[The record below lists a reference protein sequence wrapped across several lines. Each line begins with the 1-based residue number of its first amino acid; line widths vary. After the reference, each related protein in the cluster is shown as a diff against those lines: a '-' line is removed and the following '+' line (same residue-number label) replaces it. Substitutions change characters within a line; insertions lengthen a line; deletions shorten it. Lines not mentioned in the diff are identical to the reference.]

1 MKAFAQ
7 LFLSL
12 DETNK
17 TNEKVRILKDYFNCV
32 PDTDK
37 MHMLALFTG
46 RKPKRQIN
54 STLFKLWALE
64 TLHLPAWLFEESYHV
79 VGDLAETIAL
89 LFPQNTEQSS
99 SKTLTEWIA
108 EINALSTFTE
118 EEKKTWLLQSWSI
131 LDTQERFVFNKLMT
145 GSFRVGVSQN
155 LVVKAIADIANLDAN
170 VLTHRIMGSWN
181 AEEYTFAQLIQ
192 PKQDSEDISR
202 PYPFFLAYPIQETS
216 TVQKSADDLQ
226 SALGDASEWQAEW
239 KWDGIRAQLIKRD
252 GQLFIWSRGEDLST
266 DKFPELHPFM
276 KDLPDGT
283 VLDGEILSFRNGLPL
298 PFNVLQTRIG
308 RKNLTKKILEDS
320 PVSLIAYDCLEYNG
334 EDIRYKTQTERR
346 TILEEL
352 HKDNAHPEIF
362 NISPLINFNSWDKL
376 SETRG
381 QSREMIAEGI
391 MLKRKN
397 ATYHV
402 GRRRGDWWKWKIDPL
417 SIDAVMIYA
426 QKGHGRRADL
436 YTDYT
441 FAVWDGD
448 KLVPF
453 AKAYSGLTDAEINK
467 VDYFV
472 KRNTLEKFGPV
483 RTVKPEL
490 VFEIGFEGINKSTRH
505 KSGVALRFPR
515 ILRWRHDKPKEEA
528 DSIETLKALLG
539 RAANLP
545 EGGA

>member
-7 LFLSL
+7 LFTSL

-17 TNEKVRILKDYFNCV
+17 TNEKVKVLKDYFNCV

-46 RKPKRQIN
+46 RKPKRIIN
-54 STLFKLWALE
+54 STQVRTWATE
-64 TLHLPAWLFEESYHV
+64 ITNLPIWLFEESYHV
-79 VGDLAETIAL
+79 VGDLAETMAL
-89 LFPQNTEQSS
+89 LMPQNTTSTGD
-99 SKTLTEWIA
+99 KTLTDWIG
-108 EINALSTFTE
+108 ELNDLSNRSE
-118 EEKKTWLLQSWSI
+118 EERKLWLIESWDM
-131 LDTQERFVFNKLMT
+131 LDTQERFVFNKLLT

-155 LVVKAIADIANLDAN
+155 LVIKALADITGLDTAT
-170 VLTHRIMGSWN
+170 LTHRIMGNWMP
-181 AEEYTFAQLIQ
+181 ETYTYQQLIQ
-192 PKQDSEDISR
+192 EQGAADDISR

-216 TVQKSADDLQ
+216 EKQKSAGDLK
-226 SALGDASEWQAEW
+226 SALGNTADWQAEW

-252 GQLFIWSRGEDLST
+252 GKIFIWSRGEDLAT
-266 DKFPELHPFM
+266 EKFPELHPFLNE
-276 KDLPDGT
+276 LPDGT
-283 VLDGEILSFRNGLPL
+283 VLDGEILSFQNGQPM

-308 RKNLTKKILEDS
+308 RKNLNKKILEES
-320 PVSLIAYDCLEYNG
+320 PVALIAYDCLEYAGN
-334 EDIRYKTQTERR
+334 DIRSKTQSERR
-346 TILEEL
+346 KILEQL
-352 HKDNAHPEIF
+352 QSATKYPEIF
-362 NISPLINFNSWDKL
+362 RISALIAFNTWHDL
-376 SETRG
+376 AAIRE
-381 QSREMIAEGI
+381 QSRAMIAEGI
-391 MLKRKN
+391 MLKRKS
-397 ATYHV
+397 ATYQV
-402 GRRRGDWWKWKIDPL
+402 GRKRGDWWKWKIDPF
-417 SIDAVMIYA
+417 SVDAVMIYA

-490 VFEIGFEGINKSTRH
+490 VFEIGFEGINRSTRH
-505 KSGVALRFPR
+505 KSGIALRFPR

-528 DSIETLKALLG
+528 DTLDNLKALLG
-539 RAANLP
+539 D
-545 EGGA
+545 

>member
-17 TNEKVRILKDYFNCV
+17 TNEKVKVLKDYFTSV

-37 MHMLALFTG
+37 MHMLALFSG

-54 STLFKLWALE
+54 STLVRNWAVE
-64 TLHLPAWLFEESYHV
+64 ASNVPAWLFEESYHV
-79 VGDLAETIAL
+79 VGDLAETMAL
-89 LFPQNTEQSS
+89 LMPQNSGDS
-99 SKTLTEWIA
+99 NKTLTEWIA
-108 EINALSTFTE
+108 EINALGNKTE
-118 EEKKTWLLQSWSI
+118 DEKKEWLLNSWAS
-131 LDTQERFVFNKLMT
+131 LDSSERFVFNKLLT

-155 LVVKAIADIANLDAN
+155 LVIKALADISGIDAPT
-170 VLTHRIMGSWN
+170 LTHRIMGSWQPETYQY
-181 AEEYTFAQLIQ
+181 AELIQ
-192 PKQDSEDISR
+192 SQGVADDISR

-216 TVQKSADDLQ
+216 EKQKSAEELKT
-226 SALGDASEWQAEW
+226 SLGDEADWQAEW

-252 GQLFIWSRGEDLST
+252 GKIFIWSRGEDLST
-266 DKFPELHPFM
+266 DKFPELHPFLYA
-276 KDLPDGT
+276 LPDGT
-283 VLDGEILSFRNGLPL
+283 VIDGELLGFTNSQPM

-308 RKNLTKKILEDS
+308 RKNLSKKILEES
-320 PVSLIAYDCLEYNG
+320 PVAVIAYDCLEYKG
-334 EDIRYKTQTERR
+334 EDIRTQPQSARR
-346 TILEEL
+346 LILEEL
-352 HKDNAHPEIF
+352 QLATPFPELFRISALIPF
-362 NISPLINFNSWDKL
+362 NTWEELGII
-376 SETRG
+376 RG
-381 QSREMIAEGI
+381 QSREMVAEGI
-391 MLKRKN
+391 MLKRKS
-397 ATYHV
+397 ATYQV
-402 GRRRGDWWKWKIDPL
+402 GRKRGDWWKWKIDPL
-417 SIDAVMIYA
+417 SVDAVMIYA

-505 KSGVALRFPR
+505 KSGIALRFPR
-515 ILRWRHDKPKEEA
+515 ILRWRQDKPKEEA
-528 DSIETLKALLG
+528 DTIESLRALLG
-539 RAANLP
+539 
-545 EGGA
+545 E

>member
-17 TNEKVRILKDYFNCV
+17 TNEKVKVLKDYFNTV

-46 RKPKRQIN
+46 RRPKRQIN
-54 STLFKLWALE
+54 STLVRNWAIE
-64 TLHLPAWLFEESYHV
+64 ASHIPAWLFEESYHV
-79 VGDLAETIAL
+79 VGDLAETMAL
-89 LFPQNTEQSS
+89 LMPQSDASS

-108 EINALSTFTE
+108 EINALNDKTE
-118 EEKKTWLLQSWSI
+118 EQKKEWLMDSWAM
-131 LDTQERFVFNKLMT
+131 LDSQERFVFNKLLT

-155 LVVKAIADIANLDAN
+155 LVIKALADISGLEPA
-170 VLTHRIMGSWN
+170 VLTHRIMGSWLPETYQFSQLM
-181 AEEYTFAQLIQ
+181 AE
-192 PKQDSEDISR
+192 QDAEANISR

-216 TVQKSADDLQ
+216 EKQKTPAEVGI
-226 SALGDASEWQAEW
+226 ALGDAFDWQAEW
-239 KWDGIRAQLIKRD
+239 KWDGIRAQMIKR
-252 GQLFIWSRGEDLST
+252 GGEIFIWSRGEDLAT
-266 DKFPELHPFM
+266 EKFPELHLFLNA
-276 KDLPDGT
+276 LPDGT
-283 VLDGEILSFRNGLPL
+283 VIDGEILSFQNGLPM

-308 RKNLTKKILEDS
+308 RKNLSKKILEES
-320 PVSLIAYDCLEYNG
+320 PVAVIAYDCLEHKG
-334 EDIRYKTQTERR
+334 EDIRYKSQTERR
-346 TILEEL
+346 EILEQL
-352 HKDNAHPEIF
+352 QT
-362 NISPLINFNSWDKL
+362 
-376 SETRG
+376 ETRYSEVFRISSLIQFESWEQLG
-381 QSREMIAEGI
+381 SIREQSRAMIAEGI
-391 MLKRKN
+391 MLKRKS
-397 ATYHV
+397 AAYQV

-417 SIDAVMIYA
+417 SVDAVMIYA

-472 KRNTLEKFGPV
+472 KRNTIEKFGPV

-505 KSGVALRFPR
+505 KSGIALRFPR

-528 DSIETLKALLG
+528 DTLESLKALLG
-539 RAANLP
+539 
-545 EGGA
+545 E

>member
-17 TNEKVRILKDYFNCV
+17 TNEKVKVLKDYFIGV

-46 RKPKRQIN
+46 RKPKRIIN
-54 STLFKLWALE
+54 STFIRTWAVE
-64 TLHLPAWLFEESYHV
+64 ASNIPAWLFEESYHV
-79 VGDLAETIAL
+79 VGDLAETMAL
-89 LFPQNTEQSS
+89 LMPRNEHSS
-99 SKTLTEWIA
+99 NKTLTEWIA
-108 EINALSTFTE
+108 ELNLLAGKTE
-118 EEKKTWLLQSWSI
+118 EERKIWLMESWAM
-131 LDTQERFVFNKLMT
+131 LDSQERFVFNKLLT

-155 LVVKAIADIANLDAN
+155 LVIKALAEITKLDAAT
-170 VLTHRIMGSWN
+170 LTHRIMGNWLP
-181 AEEYTFAQLIQ
+181 ETYTYAQLIQ
-192 PKQDSEDISR
+192 EQGAADDISR

-216 TVQKSADDLQ
+216 EKRKTADEIQL
-226 SALGDASEWQAEW
+226 ALGEAGQWQAEW
-239 KWDGIRAQLIKRD
+239 KWDGIRAQMIKRD
-252 GQLFIWSRGEDLST
+252 GKIFIWSRGEDLAT
-266 DKFPELHPFM
+266 DKFPELHPFLNA
-276 KDLPDGT
+276 LPDGT
-283 VLDGEILSFRNGLPL
+283 VIDGEILSFQNGLPM

-308 RKNLTKKILEDS
+308 RKTLSKKIMEES
-320 PVSLIAYDCLEYNG
+320 PVAVIAYDCLEFEG
-334 EDIRYKTQTERR
+334 GDIRNKTQAERR
-346 TILEEL
+346 VVLEEL
-352 HKDNAHPEIF
+352 QAATLYPETF
-362 NISPLINFNSWDKL
+362 RISALIQFDSWQQL
-376 SETRG
+376 GEIRE
-381 QSREMIAEGI
+381 QSRAMIAEGI
-391 MLKRKN
+391 MLKRKS
-397 ATYHV
+397 ATYQV

-417 SIDAVMIYA
+417 SVDAVMIYA

-467 VDYFV
+467 VDYFI

-490 VFEIGFEGINKSTRH
+490 VFEIGFEGINRSTRH
-505 KSGVALRFPR
+505 KSGIALRFPR

-528 DSIETLKALLG
+528 DTLDNLRALLDG
-539 RAANLP
+539 
-545 EGGA
+545 

>member
-17 TNEKVRILKDYFNCV
+17 TNEKVKVLKDYLNCV
-32 PDTDK
+32 PDSDK

-46 RKPKRQIN
+46 RKPKRVINATQIR
-54 STLFKLWALE
+54 TWANVV
-64 TLHLPAWLFEESYHV
+64 TGIPVWLFEESYHI
-79 VGDLAETIAL
+79 VGDLAETMAL
-89 LFPQNTEQSS
+89 LLPQNTIGGSD
-99 SKTLTEWIA
+99 KTLTDWIA
-108 EINALSTFTE
+108 ELNTLGEKTE
-118 EEKKTWLLQSWSI
+118 EERKLWLTDAWAI
-131 LDTQERFVFNKLMT
+131 LDTQERFVFNKLLT

-155 LVVKAIADIANLDAN
+155 LVIKALADISGLDAAT
-170 VLTHRIMGSWN
+170 LTHRIMGNWMPDTYSY
-181 AEEYTFAQLIQ
+181 EQLTQ
-192 PKQDSEDISR
+192 KGDASDDVSR

-216 TVQKSADDLQ
+216 DKQKSADELKVT
-226 SALGDASEWQAEW
+226 LGEADEWQAEW

-252 GQLFIWSRGEDLST
+252 GQIFIWSRGEDLAT
-266 DKFPELHPFM
+266 EKFPELHPFLNA
-276 KDLPDGT
+276 LPDGT
-283 VLDGEILSFRNGLPL
+283 VIDGEILSFRDGLPL

-308 RKNLTKKILEDS
+308 RKNLSKKILEDS
-320 PVSLIAYDCLEYNG
+320 PVAVIAYDCLEYNG
-334 EDIRYKTQTERR
+334 EDIRNQTQSERR
-346 TILEEL
+346 ALLESL
-352 HKDNAHPEIF
+352 QAGTPVPEIF
-362 NISPLINFNSWDKL
+362 RISALINFSNWDEL
-376 SETRG
+376 AAIRD
-381 QSREMIAEGI
+381 QSRAMIAEGI
-391 MLKRKN
+391 MLKRKS
-397 ATYHV
+397 ATYQV

-417 SIDAVMIYA
+417 SVDAVMVYA

-490 VFEIGFEGINKSTRH
+490 VFEIGFEGINRSTRH
-505 KSGVALRFPR
+505 KSGIALRFPR

-528 DSIETLKALLG
+528 DTLENLKALLG
-539 RAANLP
+539 D
-545 EGGA
+545 

>member
-17 TNEKVRILKDYFNCV
+17 TNEKVKVLKDYFIGV

-46 RKPKRQIN
+46 RKPKRIIN
-54 STLFKLWALE
+54 STFTRTWAVE
-64 TLHLPAWLFEESYHV
+64 ASNIPAWLFEESYHV
-79 VGDLAETIAL
+79 VGDLAETMAL
-89 LFPQNTEQSS
+89 LMPRNEHSS
-99 SKTLTEWIA
+99 NKTLTEWIA
-108 EINALSTFTE
+108 ELNLLAGKTE
-118 EEKKTWLLQSWSI
+118 EERKIWLMESWAM
-131 LDTQERFVFNKLMT
+131 LDSQERFVFNKLLT

-155 LVVKAIADIANLDAN
+155 LVIKALAEITKLDAAT
-170 VLTHRIMGSWN
+170 LTHRIMGNWLP
-181 AEEYTFAQLIQ
+181 ETYTYAQLIQ
-192 PKQDSEDISR
+192 EQGAADDISR

-216 TVQKSADDLQ
+216 EKRKTADEIQL
-226 SALGDASEWQAEW
+226 ALGEAGQWQAEW
-239 KWDGIRAQLIKRD
+239 KWDGIRAQMIKRD
-252 GQLFIWSRGEDLST
+252 GKIFIWSRGEDLAT
-266 DKFPELHPFM
+266 DKFPELHPFLNA
-276 KDLPDGT
+276 LPDGT
-283 VLDGEILSFRNGLPL
+283 VIDGEILSFQNGLPM

-308 RKNLTKKILEDS
+308 RKTLSKKIMEES
-320 PVSLIAYDCLEYNG
+320 PVAVIAYDCLEFEG
-334 EDIRYKTQTERR
+334 GDIRNKTQAERR
-346 TILEEL
+346 VVLEEL
-352 HKDNAHPEIF
+352 QAATLYPETF
-362 NISPLINFNSWDKL
+362 RISALIQFDSWQQL
-376 SETRG
+376 GEIRE
-381 QSREMIAEGI
+381 QSRAMIAEGI
-391 MLKRKN
+391 MLKRKS
-397 ATYHV
+397 ATYQV

-417 SIDAVMIYA
+417 SVDAVMIYA

-467 VDYFV
+467 VDYFI

-490 VFEIGFEGINKSTRH
+490 VFEIGFEGINRSTRH
-505 KSGVALRFPR
+505 KSGIALRFPR

-528 DSIETLKALLG
+528 DTLDNLRALLDG
-539 RAANLP
+539 
-545 EGGA
+545 

>member
-17 TNEKVRILKDYFNCV
+17 TNEKVKILKDYFNRV

-46 RKPKRQIN
+46 RKPRRPIN
-54 STLFKLWALE
+54 STNVRLWAIESLNI
-64 TLHLPAWLFEESYHV
+64 PAWLFEESYHV
-79 VGDLAETIAL
+79 VGDLAETMAL
-89 LFPQNTEQSS
+89 LFPQNTESTN

-108 EINALSTFTE
+108 EINAIAAATDD
-118 EEKKTWLLQSWSI
+118 EKKAWLQNAWNN
-131 LDTQERFVFNKLMT
+131 LDTQERFVFNKLLT

-155 LVVKAIADIANLDAN
+155 LVVKALADIAGLDTN
-170 VLTHRIMGSWN
+170 VMTHRIMGNW
-181 AEEYTFAQLIQ
+181 APEDYTYAQLAEPQ
-192 PKQDSEDISR
+192 QAADDISR

-216 TVQKSADDLQ
+216 TVQKSVEDLQ
-226 SALGDASEWQAEW
+226 NSLGDAADWQAEW

-252 GQLFIWSRGEDLST
+252 GQLFIWSRGEDLAT
-266 DKFPELHPFM
+266 EKFPELHPFM
-276 KDLPDGT
+276 QAWPNGT
-283 VLDGEILSFRNGLPL
+283 VIDGEILSFRDGLPL
-298 PFNVLQTRIG
+298 PFAVLQTRIG
-308 RKNLTKKILEDS
+308 RKNLSKKILEDS
-320 PVSLIAYDCLEYNG
+320 PVSLIAYDCVEYAG
-334 EDIRYKTQTERR
+334 EDIRYKTQSERR
-346 TILEEL
+346 VLLEEL
-352 HKDNAHPEIF
+352 HGQTPHPNIF
-362 NISPLINFNSWDKL
+362 NISPLITFNSWDEL
-376 SETRG
+376 AVIRG
-381 QSREMIAEGI
+381 QSREKIAEGI
-391 MLKRKN
+391 MLKRKS
-397 ATYHV
+397 ATYQV

-417 SIDAVMIYA
+417 SVDAVMIYA

-467 VDYFV
+467 VDYFI

-490 VFEIGFEGINKSTRH
+490 VFEIGFEGINKSNRH

-515 ILRWRHDKPKEEA
+515 ILRWRQDKPKEEA
-528 DSIETLKALLG
+528 DSIDTLKALLG
-539 RAANLP
+539 
-545 EGGA
+545 E

>member
-17 TNEKVRILKDYFNCV
+17 TNEKVKVLKDYFNNV

-54 STLFKLWALE
+54 STLIRAWAME
-64 TLHLPAWLFEESYHV
+64 VSNIPVWLFEESYQV
-79 VGDLAETIAL
+79 VGDLAETMSL
-89 LFPQNTEQSS
+89 LMPEGSEGS
-99 SKTLTEWIA
+99 DRSLTEWIA
-108 EINALSTFTE
+108 EINTLGDKTE
-118 EEKKTWLLQSWSI
+118 GQKKLWLIDSWAM
-131 LDTQERFVFNKLMT
+131 LNTQERFVFNKILT
-145 GSFRVGVSQN
+145 GGFRVGVSQN
-155 LVVKAIADIANLDAN
+155 LVIKALSEVSGLDAAT
-170 VLTHRIMGSWN
+170 LTHRIMGSWQP
-181 AEEYTFAQLIQ
+181 ETYLYKQLIQ
-192 PKQDSEDISR
+192 DQDATDDISR

-216 TVQKSADDLQ
+216 EKQRSVEELQ
-226 SALGDASEWQAEW
+226 GALGDAANWQAEW
-239 KWDGIRAQLIKRD
+239 KWDGIRAQMIKRA
-252 GQLFIWSRGEDLST
+252 GKIFIWSRGEDLAT
-266 DKFPELHPFM
+266 EKFPELHPFL
-276 KDLPDGT
+276 DALPDGT

-308 RKNLTKKILEDS
+308 RKNLSKKILEES
-320 PVSLIAYDCLEYNG
+320 PVAVIAYDCVEYNG
-334 EDIRYKTQTERR
+334 EDIRHKSQSERR
-346 TILEEL
+346 EILEQLQAETP
-352 HKDNAHPEIF
+352 HPEIF
-362 NISPLINFNSWDKL
+362 RLSVLVNFNSWDEL
-376 SETRG
+376 AERRDE
-381 QSREMIAEGI
+381 SRAMVAEGV
-391 MLKRKN
+391 MLKRKS
-397 ATYHV
+397 AAYQV

-417 SIDAVMIYA
+417 SVDAVMIYA

-467 VDYFV
+467 VDHFV

-490 VFEIGFEGINKSTRH
+490 VFEIGFEGINRSTRH

-528 DSIETLKALLG
+528 DTIESLKALLG
-539 RAANLP
+539 D
-545 EGGA
+545 

>member
-17 TNEKVRILKDYFNCV
+17 TNEKVKVLKDYFNCV

-46 RKPKRQIN
+46 RKPKRVINATQIR
-54 STLFKLWALE
+54 TWATE
-64 TLHLPAWLFEESYHV
+64 ITNIPIWLFEESYHV
-79 VGDLAETIAL
+79 VGDLAETMAL
-89 LFPQNTEQSS
+89 LMPQNTTNTS
-99 SKTLTEWIA
+99 SKTLTDWMGELNELA
-108 EINALSTFTE
+108 AKTE
-118 EEKKTWLLQSWSI
+118 EERKLWLVDSWAM
-131 LDTQERFVFNKLMT
+131 LDTQERFVFNKLLT
-145 GSFRVGVSQN
+145 GSFRVGVSQS
-155 LVVKAIADIANLDAN
+155 LVIKALADITKLDAAT
-170 VLTHRIMGSWN
+170 LTHRIMGSWMPDT
-181 AEEYTFAQLIQ
+181 YTYEQLVQ
-192 PKQDSEDISR
+192 EQGASDDISR

-216 TVQKSADDLQ
+216 EKQKSADDLK
-226 SALGDASEWQAEW
+226 SALGSAEQWQAEW

-252 GQLFIWSRGEDLST
+252 GKIFIWSRGEDLAT
-266 DKFPELHPFM
+266 EKFPELHPFLNA
-276 KDLPDGT
+276 LPDGT
-283 VLDGEILSFRNGLPL
+283 VLDGEILSFQNGQPM

-308 RKNLTKKILEDS
+308 RKNLSKKILEES
-320 PVSLIAYDCLEYNG
+320 PVALIAYDCLEYDG
-334 EDIRYKTQTERR
+334 QDIRTKTQSERR
-346 TILEEL
+346 DILESLQAETEF
-352 HKDNAHPEIF
+352 PEIF
-362 NISPLINFNSWDKL
+362 RISALIKFDSWDEL
-376 SETRG
+376 AVVRD
-381 QSREMIAEGI
+381 QSRAMIAEGI
-391 MLKRKN
+391 MLKRKS
-397 ATYHV
+397 ATYQV
-402 GRRRGDWWKWKIDPL
+402 GRKRGDWWKWKIDPL
-417 SIDAVMIYA
+417 SVDAVMIYA

-490 VFEIGFEGINKSTRH
+490 VFEIGFEGINRSTRH
-505 KSGVALRFPR
+505 KSGIALRFPR

-528 DSIETLKALLG
+528 DTLDNLKALLG
-539 RAANLP
+539 D
-545 EGGA
+545 

>member
-17 TNEKVRILKDYFNCV
+17 TNEKVRVLKDYFNTV

-54 STLFKLWALE
+54 STLVRTWAIE
-64 TLHLPAWLFEESYHV
+64 ASHIPAWLFEESYHV
-79 VGDLAETIAL
+79 VGDLAETMAL
-89 LFPQNTEQSS
+89 LMSETANSS
-99 SKTLTEWIA
+99 NKTLTEWIA
-108 EINALSTFTE
+108 EINALNDKTE
-118 EEKKTWLLQSWSI
+118 AEKKRWLLDSWAM
-131 LDTQERFVFNKLMT
+131 LDSQERFVFNKLLT

-155 LVVKAIADIANLDAN
+155 LVIKALADISGLAATA
-170 VLTHRIMGSWN
+170 LTHRIMGSWQP
-181 AEEYTFAQLIQ
+181 ETYQYAQLMDE
-192 PKQDSEDISR
+192 QDSNENTSR

-216 TVQKSADDLQ
+216 EKQKTPAEVGA
-226 SALGDASEWQAEW
+226 ALGDAADWQAEW
-239 KWDGIRAQLIKRD
+239 KWDGIRAQLIKR
-252 GQLFIWSRGEDLST
+252 GGEIFIWSRGEDLAT
-266 DKFPELHPFM
+266 EKFPELHPFLNA
-276 KDLPDGT
+276 LPDGT
-283 VLDGEILSFRNGLPL
+283 VIDGEILSFQNGLPM

-308 RKNLTKKILEDS
+308 RKNLSKKILEES
-320 PVSLIAYDCLEYNG
+320 PVALIAYDCLEYGG
-334 EDIRYKTQTERR
+334 EDIRYKNQTGRR
-346 TILEEL
+346 AILEQLQAATPYPEVFRISALIKFDTWDEL
-352 HKDNAHPEIF
+352 G
-362 NISPLINFNSWDKL
+362 LIR
-376 SETRG
+376 E
-381 QSREMIAEGI
+381 QSRAMIAEGI
-391 MLKRKN
+391 MLKRKS
-397 ATYHV
+397 ATYQV

-417 SIDAVMIYA
+417 SVDAVMIYA

-467 VDYFV
+467 VDYFI
-472 KRNTLEKFGPV
+472 KRNTIEKFGPV

-490 VFEIGFEGINKSTRH
+490 VFEIGFEGINRSSRH
-505 KSGVALRFPR
+505 KSGIALRFPR

-528 DSIETLKALLG
+528 DTLENLKALLG
-539 RAANLP
+539 D
-545 EGGA
+545 

>member
-17 TNEKVRILKDYFNCV
+17 TNEKVKVLKDYFNAV

-46 RKPKRQIN
+46 RRPKRQIN
-54 STLFKLWALE
+54 STLVRNWAIE
-64 TLHLPAWLFEESYHV
+64 ASHIPAWLFEESYHV
-79 VGDLAETIAL
+79 VGDLAETMAL
-89 LFPQNTEQSS
+89 LMPQSNESS

-108 EINALSTFTE
+108 EINALNDKTE
-118 EEKKTWLLQSWSI
+118 EQKKEWLLESWAM
-131 LDTQERFVFNKLMT
+131 LDSQERFVFNKLLT

-155 LVVKAIADIANLDAN
+155 LVIKALADISGLEPAS
-170 VLTHRIMGSWN
+170 LTHRIMGNWLPETYQFSQLM
-181 AEEYTFAQLIQ
+181 EE
-192 PKQDSEDISR
+192 QDPAANISR

-216 TVQKSADDLQ
+216 EKQKTPAEVGI
-226 SALGDASEWQAEW
+226 ALGDASDWQAEW
-239 KWDGIRAQLIKRD
+239 KWDGIRAQMIKRS
-252 GQLFIWSRGEDLST
+252 GEIFIWSRGEDLAT
-266 DKFPELHPFM
+266 EKFPELHSFLNA
-276 KDLPDGT
+276 LPDGT
-283 VLDGEILSFRNGLPL
+283 VIDGEILSFQNGLPM

-308 RKNLTKKILEDS
+308 RKNLSKKILEES
-320 PVSLIAYDCLEYNG
+320 PVAVIAYDCLEYKG
-334 EDIRYKTQTERR
+334 EDIRYKAQSERR
-346 TILEEL
+346 EILEQLQAETL
-352 HKDNAHPEIF
+352 YPEVF
-362 NISPLINFNSWDKL
+362 RISSLIEFKSWEQL
-376 SETRG
+376 GSIRE
-381 QSREMIAEGI
+381 QSRAMIAEGI
-391 MLKRKN
+391 MLKRKG
-397 ATYHV
+397 AAYQV

-417 SIDAVMIYA
+417 SVDAVMIYA

-467 VDYFV
+467 VDYFI

-505 KSGVALRFPR
+505 KSGIALRFPR

-528 DSIETLKALLG
+528 DTLESLKALLG
-539 RAANLP
+539 
-545 EGGA
+545 E

>member
-17 TNEKVRILKDYFNCV
+17 TNEKVKVLKDYFNCV

-46 RKPKRQIN
+46 RKPKRVINATQIRTSATEVTN
-54 STLFKLWALE
+54 I
-64 TLHLPAWLFEESYHV
+64 PVWLFEESYHV
-79 VGDLAETIAL
+79 VGDLAETMAL
-89 LFPQNTEQSS
+89 LMPQNLSS
-99 SKTLTEWIA
+99 TSNKTLTDWIG
-108 EINALSTFTE
+108 ELNELSAKTE
-118 EEKKTWLLQSWSI
+118 EERKLWLIESWAM
-131 LDTQERFVFNKLMT
+131 LDTQERFVFNKLLT
-145 GSFRVGVSQN
+145 GSFRVGVSQS
-155 LVVKAIADIANLDAN
+155 LVIKALADITKLDAAT
-170 VLTHRIMGSWN
+170 LTHRIMGNWMP
-181 AEEYTFAQLIQ
+181 ETYTYEQLVQ
-192 PKQDSEDISR
+192 EQGASDDISR

-216 TVQKSADDLQ
+216 EKQKSTDDLK
-226 SALGDASEWQAEW
+226 SALGDAGDWQAEW

-252 GQLFIWSRGEDLST
+252 GKIFIWSRGEDLAT
-266 DKFPELHPFM
+266 EKFPELHPFLNA
-276 KDLPDGT
+276 LPDGT
-283 VLDGEILSFRNGLPL
+283 VLDGEILSFQNGLPM

-308 RKNLTKKILEDS
+308 RKNLSKKILEES
-320 PVSLIAYDCLEYNG
+320 PVALIAYDCLEHNG
-334 EDIRYKTQTERR
+334 EDIRNKTQSERR
-346 TILEEL
+346 NILENL
-352 HKDNAHPEIF
+352 QTTTPFPEIF
-362 NISPLINFNSWDKL
+362 RLSALIRFDSWDEL
-376 SETRG
+376 AAFRE
-381 QSREMIAEGI
+381 QSRAMIAEGI
-391 MLKRKN
+391 MLKRKS
-397 ATYHV
+397 AVYQV
-402 GRRRGDWWKWKIDPL
+402 GRKRGDWWKWKIDPL
-417 SIDAVMIYA
+417 SVDAVMIYA

-490 VFEIGFEGINKSTRH
+490 VFEIGFEGINRSTRH
-505 KSGVALRFPR
+505 KSGIALRFPR

-528 DSIETLKALLG
+528 DTLDNLKALLG
-539 RAANLP
+539 D
-545 EGGA
+545 

>member
-1 MKAFAQ
+1 MRAFAQ

-17 TNEKVRILKDYFNCV
+17 TNEKVKVLKSYFTNV

-46 RKPKRQIN
+46 RRPKRQIN
-54 STLFKLWALE
+54 STLIRTWAIE
-64 TLHLPAWLFEESYHV
+64 ASNIPVWLFEESYHV
-79 VGDLAETIAL
+79 VGDLAETMSL
-89 LFPQNTEQSS
+89 LMPETTTTS

-108 EINALSTFTE
+108 EINDLADKNE
-118 EEKKTWLLQSWSI
+118 EEKKSWLTASWAM
-131 LDTQERFVFNKLMT
+131 LDRQERFVFNKLLT

-155 LVVKAIADIANLDAN
+155 LVIKALSEITGITAAT
-170 VLTHRIMGSWN
+170 LTHRIMGSWMP
-181 AEEYTFAQLIQ
+181 EDYTYNELVQEQTTA
-192 PKQDSEDISR
+192 DDISR
-202 PYPFFLAYPIQETS
+202 PYPFFLAYPIQGTSNKQKTAVEIET
-216 TVQKSADDLQ
+216 
-226 SALGDASEWQAEW
+226 ALGNAEEWQAEW
-239 KWDGIRAQLIKRD
+239 KWDGIRAQMIKR
-252 GQLFIWSRGEDLST
+252 GGKIFIWSRGEDLAT
-266 DKFPELHPFM
+266 EKFPELHPFLNA
-276 KDLPDGT
+276 LPDGT
-283 VLDGEILSFRNGLPL
+283 VLDGELLSFTDGSPM

-308 RKNLTKKILEDS
+308 RKNLSKKILTES
-320 PVSLIAYDCLEYNG
+320 PVAVIAYDCLEYEG
-334 EDIRYKTQTERR
+334 EDIREKTQSERR
-346 TILEEL
+346 IILENL
-352 HKDNAHPEIF
+352 QDQTPYPEVF
-362 NISPLINFNSWDKL
+362 RISALINFDNWADLEKIR
-376 SETRG
+376 EK
-381 QSREMIAEGI
+381 SREMMAEGI

-397 ATYHV
+397 ATYQV

-417 SIDAVMIYA
+417 SVDAVMIYA

-453 AKAYSGLTDAEINK
+453 AKAYSGLTDQEINK

-490 VFEIGFEGINKSTRH
+490 VFEIGFEGINRSTRH
-505 KSGVALRFPR
+505 KSGIALRFPR

-528 DSIETLKALLG
+528 DTLESLKALL
-539 RAANLP
+539 N
-545 EGGA
+545 E

>member
-1 MKAFAQ
+1 MKTFAQ

-17 TNEKVRILKDYFNCV
+17 TNEKVKVLKDYFNSV

-46 RKPKRQIN
+46 RKPKRIIN
-54 STLFKLWALE
+54 ATQVRNWATE
-64 TLHLPAWLFEESYHV
+64 ITNIPIWLFEESYHV

-89 LFPQNTEQSS
+89 LMPQNAESTS
-99 SKTLTEWIA
+99 SKTLTDWIGELNELA
-108 EINALSTFTE
+108 AKTE
-118 EEKKTWLLQSWSI
+118 EERKLWLIDSWAM
-131 LDTQERFVFNKLMT
+131 LDTQERFVFNKLLT
-145 GSFRVGVSQN
+145 GSFRVGVSQS
-155 LVVKAIADIANLDAN
+155 LVIKALADITMLDAAT
-170 VLTHRIMGSWN
+170 LTHRIMGNWMP
-181 AEEYTFAQLIQ
+181 ETYTYEQLVQ
-192 PKQDSEDISR
+192 EQGASDDISR

-216 TVQKSADDLQ
+216 EKQKSADDLK
-226 SALGDASEWQAEW
+226 SALGDANDWQAEW

-252 GQLFIWSRGEDLST
+252 GKIFIWSRGEDLAT
-266 DKFPELHPFM
+266 EKFPELHPFLNA
-276 KDLPDGT
+276 LPDGT
-283 VLDGEILSFRNGLPL
+283 VLDGEILSFQNEQPM

-308 RKNLTKKILEDS
+308 RKNLSKKILEES
-320 PVSLIAYDCLEYNG
+320 PVALIAYDCLEYAG
-334 EDIRYKTQTERR
+334 EDIRTKTQSGRR
-346 TILEEL
+346 EILEKLQSATQFPDIFRISALIKFDNWNEL
-352 HKDNAHPEIF
+352 AIVRE
-362 NISPLINFNSWDKL
+362 
-376 SETRG
+376 
-381 QSREMIAEGI
+381 QSRAMIAEGI
-391 MLKRKN
+391 MLKRKS
-397 ATYHV
+397 ATYQV
-402 GRRRGDWWKWKIDPL
+402 GRKRGDWWKWKIDPL
-417 SIDAVMIYA
+417 SVDAVMIYA

-490 VFEIGFEGINKSTRH
+490 VFEIGFEGINRSTRH
-505 KSGVALRFPR
+505 KSGIALRFPR

-528 DSIETLKALLG
+528 DTLDNLRALLG
-539 RAANLP
+539 
-545 EGGA
+545 G

>member
-17 TNEKVRILKDYFNCV
+17 TNEKVKVLKDYFISV

-54 STLFKLWALE
+54 ATLMRNWAIE
-64 TLHLPAWLFEESYHV
+64 ASNIPAWLFEESYHV
-79 VGDLAETIAL
+79 VGDLAETMSL
-89 LFPQNTEQSS
+89 LMPENTAGSNKS
-99 SKTLTEWIA
+99 LTEWIA
-108 EINALSTFTE
+108 EINTLGAKTE
-118 EEKKTWLLQSWSI
+118 EERKIWLMDSWAM
-131 LDTQERFVFNKLMT
+131 LDRQERFVFNKILT
-145 GSFRVGVSQN
+145 GGFRVGVSQN
-155 LVVKAIADIANLDAN
+155 LVVKALADVAGLEAAT
-170 VLTHRIMGSWN
+170 LTHRIMGSWMP
-181 AEEYTFAQLIQ
+181 ETYHYKQLIEEQ
-192 PKQDSEDISR
+192 NPGDDISR
-202 PYPFFLAYPIQETS
+202 PYPFFLAYPVQETS
-216 TVQKSADDLQ
+216 EKQRSVEELQ
-226 SALGDASEWQAEW
+226 GTLGDADQWQAEW
-239 KWDGIRAQLIKRD
+239 KWDGIRSQMIKRD
-252 GQLFIWSRGEDLST
+252 GKIFIWSRGEDLAT
-266 DKFPELHPFM
+266 EKFPELHPFLNA
-276 KDLPDGT
+276 LPDGT

-308 RKNLTKKILEDS
+308 RKNLNKKILEES
-320 PVSLIAYDCLEYNG
+320 PVAVIAYDCLEYVG
-334 EDIRYKTQTERR
+334 EDIRQKTQSERR
-346 TILEEL
+346 LILEQL
-352 HKDNAHPEIF
+352 QAATPFPEVF
-362 NISPLINFNSWDKL
+362 NISIIINFNSWDEL
-376 SETRG
+376 AATRER
-381 QSREMIAEGI
+381 SREMIAEGI
-391 MLKRKN
+391 MLKRKS
-397 ATYHV
+397 ATYQV

-417 SIDAVMIYA
+417 SVDAVMIYA

-453 AKAYSGLTDAEINK
+453 AKAYSGLTDQEINK
-467 VDYFV
+467 VDYFI
-472 KRNTLEKFGPV
+472 KRNTIEKFGPV

-528 DSIETLKALLG
+528 DTLDSLKALLG
-539 RAANLP
+539 
-545 EGGA
+545 E

>member
-1 MKAFAQ
+1 MKNFAR

-17 TNEKVRILKDYFNCV
+17 TNEKVKVLKDYFNSV

-46 RKPKRQIN
+46 RRPKRPIN
-54 STLFKLWALE
+54 STLVRNWAVE
-64 TLHLPAWLFEESYHV
+64 ASHIPAWLFEESYQV
-79 VGDLAETIAL
+79 VGDLAETMAL
-89 LFPQNTEQSS
+89 LMPEHAGNS

-108 EINALSTFTE
+108 EINHLADKTE
-118 EEKKTWLLQSWSI
+118 EEKKLWLMDSWAM
-131 LDTQERFVFNKLMT
+131 LDSSERFVFNKLLT

-155 LVVKAIADIANLDAN
+155 LVVKALADITKLDAAT
-170 VLTHRIMGSWN
+170 LTHRIMGNWMP
-181 AEEYTFAQLIQ
+181 ETYTYDQLVQ
-192 PKQDSEDISR
+192 ESGASDDISR
-202 PYPFFLAYPIQETS
+202 PYPFFLAYPVQETS
-216 TVQKSADDLQ
+216 DKNKSADEMQGL
-226 SALGDASEWQAEW
+226 LGDADQWQAEW
-239 KWDGIRAQLIKRD
+239 KWDGIRAQMIKRD
-252 GQLFIWSRGEDLST
+252 GKIFIWSRGEDLAT
-266 DKFPELHPFM
+266 EKFPELHPFLNE
-276 KDLPDGT
+276 LPDGT
-283 VLDGEILSFRNGLPL
+283 VLDGEILSFQNGLPM

-308 RKNLTKKILEDS
+308 RKNLNKKILEES
-320 PVSLIAYDCLEYNG
+320 PVAVIAYDCLEYKG
-334 EDIRYKTQTERR
+334 EDIRYKTQSERR
-346 TILEEL
+346 EILEEL
-352 HKDNAHPEIF
+352 QAATPFPEIF
-362 NISPLINFNSWDKL
+362 NISSLIPFKTWGELEKIR
-376 SETRG
+376 E
-381 QSREMIAEGI
+381 QSRAMIAEGI
-391 MLKRKN
+391 MLKRKS
-397 ATYHV
+397 ATYQV

-426 QKGHGRRADL
+426 QKGHGRRANL

-467 VDYFV
+467 VDYFI

-505 KSGVALRFPR
+505 KSGIALRFPR

-528 DSIETLKALLG
+528 DTIETLRAFLG
-539 RAANLP
+539 
-545 EGGA
+545 E

>member
-1 MKAFAQ
+1 MKNFAN

-32 PDTDK
+32 PDSDK
-37 MHMLALFTG
+37 MQMLALFTG
-46 RKPKRQIN
+46 RRPKRPIN
-54 STLFKLWALE
+54 ATLVRNWAIE
-64 TLHLPAWLFEESYHV
+64 MSNIPPWLFEESYHV
-79 VGDLAETIAL
+79 VGDLAETMSL
-89 LFPQNTEQSS
+89 LMPESTGGS
-99 SKTLTEWIA
+99 SKTLSEWVA
-108 EINALSTFTE
+108 EINEIATKTE
-118 EEKKTWLLQSWSI
+118 EERKLWLTESWMM
-131 LDTQERFVFNKLMT
+131 LDRQERFVFNKILT

-155 LVVKAIADIANLDAN
+155 LVIKALSDVTGIEPAT
-170 VLTHRIMGSWN
+170 LTHRVMGSWMP
-181 AEEYTFAQLIQ
+181 ETYSYTQLIEARGAA
-192 PKQDSEDISR
+192 DDISR

-216 TVQKSADDLQ
+216 EKQKSAAELQ
-226 SALGDASEWQAEW
+226 DALGDAADWQAEW
-239 KWDGIRAQLIKRD
+239 KWDGIRAQMIKRE
-252 GQLFIWSRGEDLST
+252 GKIFIWSRGEDLST
-266 DKFPELHPFM
+266 DKFPELHPFLNA
-276 KDLPDGT
+276 LPDGT
-283 VLDGEILSFRNGLPL
+283 VLDGEILSFANGRPL

-308 RKNLTKKILEDS
+308 RKNLSKKILEES
-320 PVSLIAYDCLEYNG
+320 PVAVIAYDCLEYNG
-334 EDIRYKTQTERR
+334 EDIRYKTQSERR
-346 TILEEL
+346 EILEQLQAVTEW
-352 HKDNAHPEIF
+352 PQIF
-362 NISPLINFNSWDKL
+362 NISTLIKFGSWEEL
-376 SETRG
+376 EAIRG

-397 ATYHV
+397 ATYQV

-417 SIDAVMIYA
+417 SVDAVMVYA

-453 AKAYSGLTDAEINK
+453 AKAYSGLTDQEINK

-505 KSGVALRFPR
+505 KSGIALRFPR
-515 ILRWRHDKPKEEA
+515 ILRWRHDKKKEEA
-528 DSIETLKALLG
+528 DTLETLKAFLEPS
-539 RAANLP
+539 APADNSTDV
-545 EGGA
+545 